1 MRRLLLPPLLAGALT
16 AAPRVACAQAP
27 VGAAQAASLG
37 SRSDSLRE
45 LRSLDAVIRRA
56 DAGADA
62 WHYRGMLAWGL
73 SDAERRTGFMERAA
87 NDSLLGVAEESLKE
101 AVRQDK
107 ADYLVDLG
115 RFYLTS
121 NSAKVRSRAKGLFE
135 KALDAARKRGDSAA
149 VARAQ
154 DELGM
159 TWWRHYVDR
168 ADRHIYSYVMDNVKD
183 RTFVK
188 DPRSIAYFID
198 NQTIRAAAQDWSG
211 QREYLRAWDHFS
223 EALSADPSN
232 RGALRHTY
240 MALADRQRWVELEH
254 VARMR
259 LDADSDDA
267 WAWLA
272 SGLAE
277 HRLGNDLAADTAFHR
292 GLAALPS
299 AERARYDRLARIF
312 TPRDSAGAARLP
324 DSERENLRRM
334 YWLMA
339 DPLWSTADNEHR
351 LEFLSRVV
359 YAELRFS
366 VEEFGIHGADT
377 DRGEVYVRYGP
388 PPAVISFPAD
398 PSRHEESRIQ
408 VLWWY
413 STDESFLFRALPTY
427 GVATLAPPDMREL
440 RRLRDTVPVVWRNA
454 GQDDNVDS
462 IPVQLVRFRAS
473 ADSGD
478 VFVAARIPVDRL
490 VNGIDLARGA
500 LDLDFS
506 AYTWRAEPIFHD
518 STRQVLDFRK
528 SASGELRSWN
538 TRVPAGTFLYRVEA
552 LQPDAMRGARGA
564 SRIEVSPYR
573 GFGLSDLLVAAT
585 ITQRSGSTSGR
596 WYDYDID
603 PNLGVVKSGQP
614 FSLLWETYGLT
625 PRGGNDEYDVHIKLS
640 REKRGGIGALAAK
653 IVGGVA
659 GLVGISH
666 GGSDQVTLSF
676 PRRIPATRVA
686 LDRVTLDLGDAS
698 PGRYDLEVSVTDRAT
713 GKNMVER
720 TSIAVVE

>member
-16 AAPRVACAQAP
+16 VSPRVVYVQAAVGMAP
-27 VGAAQAASLG
+27 VASLA
-37 SRSDSLRE
+37 SRSDSLRA
-45 LRSLDAVIRRA
+45 LRSLDAVVQGA

-62 WHYRGMLAWGL
+62 WHLRGMLAWGL
-73 SDAERRTGFMERAA
+73 SDAEGRTGFMERTA
-87 NDSLLGVAEESLKE
+87 NDSLLDVAEESLKE
-101 AVRQDK
+101 AVRHGN
-107 ADYLVDLG
+107 AGYLVDLG

-135 KALDAARKRGDSAA
+135 KALDAGRKSGDSAA

-159 TWWRHYVDR
+159 TWWRRYVDR
-168 ADRHIYSYVMDNVKD
+168 ADRHIYSYIIDNVKD

-223 EALSADPSN
+223 DALSADPAN
-232 RGALRHTY
+232 AGALRHTY
-240 MALADRQRWVELEH
+240 MALADRQRWTELEH

-272 SGLAE
+272 SGLAQ
-277 HRLGNDLAADTAFHR
+277 HRLGNDLASDTAFHR
-292 GLAALPS
+292 GLSALPPG
-299 AERARYDRLARIF
+299 ERARYDRLARIF

-324 DSERENLRRM
+324 QSERDNLRQM

-339 DPLWSTADNEHR
+339 DPLWSTSNNEHR

-359 YAELRFS
+359 YSELRFS

-388 PPAVISFPAD
+388 PPAVISFPPD
-398 PSRHEESRIQ
+398 PARHEESRIQ
-408 VLWWY
+408 LLWWY
-413 STDESFLFRALPTY
+413 STDESFLFRELPTY
-427 GVATLAPPDMREL
+427 GVATLAPPDLREL

-454 GQDDNVDS
+454 GQDNLVDS
-462 IPVQLVRFRAS
+462 IPVQLVRFRAN

-478 VFVAARIPVDRL
+478 VYVAARIPVGRL
-490 VNGIDLARGA
+490 VDGIDLARGA
-500 LDLDFS
+500 LDLDFR

-518 STRQVLDFRK
+518 SSRQVLDFRK
-528 SASGELRSWN
+528 SAMGELRSWS
-538 TRVPAGTFLYRVEA
+538 TRVPPGTFLYRVEA

-564 SRIEVSPYR
+564 SRIEVNPSR
-573 GFGLSDLLVAAT
+573 GFGMSDLLVAAK
-585 ITQRSGSTSGR
+585 ITQRPGSTSDR

-603 PNLGVVKSGQP
+603 PNLGVVESGQP

-625 PRGGNDEYDVHIKLS
+625 PRDGNDEYDVNIKVV
-640 REKRGGIGALAAK
+640 RVRRGGIGALAAK

-659 GLVGISH
+659 GLVGISR
-666 GGSDQVTLSF
+666 GGNDEVTLSF

-686 LDRVTLDLGDAS
+686 LDHVTLDMGDAS
-698 PGRYDLEVSVTDRAT
+698 PGRYDLEVSITDRAT
-713 GKNMVER
+713 GSE
-720 TSIAVVE
+720 VVEKSSIVVVE

>member
-1 MRRLLLPPLLAGALT
+1 MRRLLLPPLLAGALM
-16 AAPRVACAQAP
+16 AAPRVACAQAA
-27 VGAAQAASLG
+27 VGMVPAASLA

-45 LRSLDAVIRRA
+45 LQSLDAVIQRA
-56 DAGADA
+56 DAGSET

-73 SDAERRTGFMERAA
+73 SAAEARTGFMERTA
-87 NDSLLGVAEESLKE
+87 NDSLLDVAEESLKE
-101 AVRQDK
+101 AVRDGK

-121 NSAKVRSRAKGLFE
+121 NSAKVRSRAKGLFD
-135 KALDAARKRGDSAA
+135 KALDAARKSGDSVAM
-149 VARAQ
+149 ARAQ

-159 TWWRHYVDR
+159 TWWRRYVDR
-168 ADRHIYSYVMDNVKD
+168 ADRHIYSYVIDNVKD
-183 RTFVK
+183 RTFLK

-211 QREYLRAWDHFS
+211 QREYLRAWDYFAD
-223 EALSADPSN
+223 ALAADPAN
-232 RGALRHTY
+232 AGALRHTY

-267 WAWLA
+267 LAWLA
-272 SGLAE
+272 SGLAA
-277 HRLGNDLAADTAFHR
+277 HRLGSDMAADTAFRR
-292 GLAALPS
+292 GLGVLP
-299 AERARYDRLARIF
+299 AGERARYDRLARIF
-312 TPRDSAGAARLP
+312 TPRDSAGTARLP
-324 DSERENLRRM
+324 EAERENLRQM

-339 DPLWSTADNEHR
+339 DPLWSTDDNEHR

-366 VEEFGIHGADT
+366 VDEFDIHGADT

-388 PPAVISFPAD
+388 PPAVISFPPD
-398 PSRHEESRIQ
+398 PARHEESRIQ

-413 STDESFLFRALPTY
+413 SADEAFLFRELPTY
-427 GVATLAPPDMREL
+427 GVATLAPPDLREL

-454 GQDDNVDS
+454 GQDNYVDS
-462 IPVQLVRFRAS
+462 IPVQLVRFRAP

-478 VFVAARIPVDRL
+478 VYVAARIPVARL
-490 VNGIDLARGA
+490 INGIDLARGA
-500 LDLDFS
+500 LDLDFR
-506 AYTWRAEPIFHD
+506 AYSWRAEPIFHD

-528 SASGELRSWN
+528 TSPGELRSWS
-538 TRVPAGTFLYRVEA
+538 TRVPVGTFLYRVEA

-564 SRIEVSPYR
+564 SRIEVNPYR
-573 GFGLSDLLVAAT
+573 GFGISDLLVAAK
-585 ITQRSGSTSGR
+585 ITQRAGSASGR
-596 WYDYDID
+596 WFDYDID
-603 PNLGVVKSGQP
+603 PNLGIVSTGQP

-625 PRGGNDEYDVHIKLS
+625 PRDGNNEYDVHIKLT
-640 REKRGGIGALAAK
+640 RVRRGGIGALAAK

-666 GGSDQVTLSF
+666 GGSDEVTLSF
-676 PRRIPATRVA
+676 PRRIPATSIA
-686 LDRVTLDLGDAS
+686 LDHVTLDLGDAS
-698 PGRYDLEVSVTDRAT
+698 PGRYEVQVTVTDRAT
-713 GKNMVER
+713 GHEVVER
-720 TSIAVVE
+720 SSITVVE